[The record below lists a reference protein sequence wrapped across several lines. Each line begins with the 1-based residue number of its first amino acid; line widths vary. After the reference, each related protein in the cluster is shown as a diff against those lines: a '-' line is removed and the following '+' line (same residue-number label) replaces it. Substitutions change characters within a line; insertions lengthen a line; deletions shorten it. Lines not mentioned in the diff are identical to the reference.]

1 MVDGIVGVAV
11 CGWGSCWDLWG
22 GYYFFVC
29 VVKDGGGVGCL
40 KILLGWGLVFF
51 VGCAF

>member
-1 MVDGIVGVAV
+1 MWVGKLL
-11 CGWGSCWDLWG
+11 GFMG

-29 VVKDGGGVGCL
+29 VVKDGGVGCL